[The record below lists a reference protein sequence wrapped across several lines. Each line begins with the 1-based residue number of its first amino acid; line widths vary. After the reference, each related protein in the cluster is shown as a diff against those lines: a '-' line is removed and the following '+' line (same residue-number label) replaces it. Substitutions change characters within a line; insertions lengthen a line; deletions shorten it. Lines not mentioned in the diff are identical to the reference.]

1 MANFDLYFPTLLKH
15 EGGYVNDPKDKGGAT
30 NLGVTLKVWVAN
42 GWDKNNDGLINYK
55 DIQLLTPADAK
66 YIAKTLYWDKI
77 AGDLIKSQ
85 SIAEFIFDWAY
96 NSGPVTAAKK
106 LQRVIGVDD
115 DGKIGNNTLKK
126 LNSLPAKEV
135 FEKLKLNRAAFF
147 HAIVKNNPSQAK
159 FLKGWLNRN
168 NSFIFK
174 N

>member
-30 NLGVTLKVWVAN
+30 NLGVTL
-42 GWDKNNDGLINYK
+42 
-55 DIQLLTPADAK
+55 
-66 YIAKTLYWDKI
+66 
-77 AGDLIKSQ
+77 
-85 SIAEFIFDWAY
+85 
-96 NSGPVTAAKK
+96 
-106 LQRVIGVDD
+106 
-115 DGKIGNNTLKK
+115 
-126 LNSLPAKEV
+126 AKEV
-135 FEKLKLNRAAFF
+135 FEKLKINRAAFF